1 MVRRRSLVRLVKE
14 LHAVGKPARW
24 ATVSI
29 VSLGLL
35 AALFEGLGL
44 ILFIPLIQSLG
55 VTPRTNGVLE
65 RFLAIVLQPI
75 PETHRT
81 MSLVAL
87 VFVLILL
94 KNVTNFANTAVTK
107 TMEGDVA
114 HRLRTRIFDQVLA
127 SCIDFS
133 STRKRSDIATTLSTN
148 SWKAANA
155 LSLFYSMAVALV
167 TFVIFMALMAVISP
181 FLTICTIVFLVVIAI
196 GIRTLSSY
204 ADSIGQAVVTENKAF
219 GHRMWESV
227 NNLQFIRTFSREG
240 YERDRFAAASQ
251 NMRRRLLSLDLL
263 WALPSGISE
272 LAIVALIGMLIL
284 FATQAGVG
292 FAALAAFLSLL
303 YRLQGP
309 ARILMQDKVALDGM
323 APMIDDVAEL
333 LEESRLPFIEDG
345 TAEPPPLRHAITFA
359 DVSFRYAPHEPC
371 VLENVSLSIPAG
383 KTTAIVGQS
392 GAGKSTILALLLRF
406 HDPQQG
412 QILVD
417 GVPLKSFRLAK
428 WRGRLALMSQEV
440 RLFHD
445 TIDANIGY
453 GREQATRD
461 EIVAAARVA
470 NADSFIAQLPEG
482 YDTIVGDQGLRL
494 SGGQRQRVALA
505 RTVLRDPDILLLD
518 EPTNALDIDSERAFQ
533 LALQRYSHQR
543 TVVVVAHRLS
553 TIRDADQII
562 VMEGGKVVEVGSPD
576 QLLRSEGRFAQM
588 IGLQGGRDTGGGVTA
603 NAVQDHG
610 V

>member
-1 MVRRRSLVRLVKE
+1 MVKRRSLIGLVKD
-14 LHAVGKPARW
+14 LHAVGRPARW
-24 ATVSI
+24 APLMI
-29 VSLGLL
+29 VGLGLL

-55 VTPRTNGVLE
+55 VTPRANGALE
-65 RFLAIVLQPI
+65 QFLAVILQPI

-81 MSLVAL
+81 VTLVAL
-87 VFVLILL
+87 VFILILL
-94 KNVTNFANTAVTK
+94 KNVTNFASTAVTK

-114 HRLRTRIFDQVLA
+114 HRLRTRIFDQVLS

-155 LSLFYSMAVALV
+155 LTLFYSMAVALV

-181 FLTICTIVFLVVIAI
+181 FLTICTIIFLVMIAT
-196 GIRTLSSY
+196 GIRTLSRY

-227 NNLQFIRTFSREG
+227 NSLQFIRTFSRER
-240 YERDRFAAASQ
+240 YERERFANASD
-251 NMRRRLLSLDLL
+251 NMRHRLLTLDLL
-263 WALPSGISE
+263 WALPSSISE
-272 LAIVALIGMLIL
+272 LAIVALIGLLIL
-284 FATQAGVG
+284 FATGAGVG

-333 LEESRLPFIEDG
+333 LEDSRRPFLKDG
-345 TAEPPPLRHAITFA
+345 TAEPDALRSGITFSN
-359 DVSFRYAPHEPC
+359 VSFRYAPDEPF
-371 VLENVSLSIPAG
+371 VLQNVSLTIPAG
-383 KTTAIVGQS
+383 KTTAIIGQS
-392 GAGKSTILALLLRF
+392 GAGKSTMLALLLRF
-406 HDPQQG
+406 YDPQQG
-412 QILVD
+412 RILVD
-417 GVPLKSFRLAK
+417 GAPLTTFQLEK
-428 WRGRLALMSQEV
+428 WRARLALMSQDV
-440 RLFHD
+440 KLFHD

-453 GREQATRD
+453 GRDGATRE

-470 NADSFIAQLPEG
+470 NADDFIVRLPEG
-482 YDTIVGDQGLRL
+482 YDTVVGDQGLRL

-505 RTVLRDPDILLLD
+505 RTVLRDPDILILD
-518 EPTNALDIDSERAFQ
+518 EPTNALDIESERAFQ
-533 LALQRYSHQR
+533 HALQRYSHQR

-562 VMEGGKVVEVGSPD
+562 VLEGGRVAEVGTPD
-576 QLLRSEGRFAQM
+576 QLLHNEGRFAQM
-588 IGLQGGRDTGGGVTA
+588 LGLQGGTDRIAGEAAD
-603 NAVQDHG
+603 AV
-610 V
+610 

>member
-1 MVRRRSLVRLVKE
+1 MVKRRSLIGLVKD
-14 LHAVGKPARW
+14 LHAVGQPARW
-24 ATVSI
+24 APLTI

-44 ILFIPLIQSLG
+44 ILFIPLIQSMG
-55 VTPRTNGVLE
+55 VTPRTNGLLE
-65 RFLAIVLQPI
+65 RLLAVLLEPVPDTQ
-75 PETHRT
+75 RT
-81 MSLVAL
+81 VSLVVL
-87 VFVLILL
+87 VFGLILL
-94 KNVTNFANTAVTK
+94 KNITNFANTAVTK

-114 HRLRTRIFDQVLA
+114 HRLRTRIFDQVLL

-148 SWKAANA
+148 SWRAANA

-167 TFVIFMALMAVISP
+167 TVVLFMALMAVISP
-181 FLTICTIVFLVVIAI
+181 VLTLCTIIFLIAI
-196 GIRTLSSY
+196 AVAIRTLSRH
-204 ADSIGQAVVTENKAF
+204 ADSIGQAVVKENKAF

-227 NNLQFIRTFSREG
+227 NSLQFIRTFSRES
-240 YERDRFAAASQ
+240 YERDRFSAASS

-284 FATQAGVG
+284 FATGAGVG

-309 ARILMQDKVALDGM
+309 ARVLMQDKVALDGM

-333 LEESRLPFIEDG
+333 LEESRRPFIEDG
-345 TAEPPPLRHAITFA
+345 TADPPPIRRGITFSN
-359 DVSFRYAPHEPC
+359 VSFRYAPDEPWA
-371 VLENVSLSIPAG
+371 LRDVSLMIPAG

-392 GAGKSTILALLLRF
+392 GAGKSTMLALLLRF

-412 QILVD
+412 QLLVD
-417 GVPLKSFRLAK
+417 GVPLPRFRLAK
-428 WRGRLALMSQEV
+428 WRSRLALMSQEV
-440 RLFHD
+440 NLFHD

-453 GREQATRD
+453 GRDDATRG
-461 EIVAAARVA
+461 EIVAAACVA
-470 NADSFIAQLPEG
+470 NADGFIARLPEG

-518 EPTNALDIDSERAFQ
+518 EPTNALDIESERAFQ
-533 LALQRYSHQR
+533 HALQRYSHER

-553 TIRDADQII
+553 TIRDADQIV
-562 VMEGGKVVEVGSPD
+562 VMEGGKVAEIGPPD
-576 QLLRSEGRFAQM
+576 QLLRVDGRFARM
-588 IGLQGGRDTGGGVTA
+588 LGLHGGAERSEGEAAD
-603 NAVQDHG
+603 AVQDHG